1 MEIRKTPIEG
11 VLEIYPKVLPDS
23 RGYFVE
29 VFKHELLLK
38 NGMPQDWVQENQS
51 FSTKGTIRGLHFQ
64 YSPHA
69 QAKLAR
75 VIVGKVLDVCVD
87 LRRGSSTF
95 GMHHAVILDSDRH
108 NMLFMPE
115 GFAHGFS
122 ALEDTIFIY
131 KCSHTYHKESEG
143 GILYNDTDL
152 EINWG
157 VDSPILSDKDMAL
170 PTLKKFIQDSEGG
183 L

>member
-11 VLEIYPKVLPDS
+11 VLEIYPKVLQDD
-23 RGYFVE
+23 RGFFLE
-29 VFKHELLLK
+29 VYRGDIFRQSGI
-38 NGMPQDWVQENQS
+38 NCNWVQENQS
-51 FSTKGTIRGLHFQ
+51 YSAKGTIRALHFQ
-64 YSPHA
+64 HSPHA

-87 LRRGSSTF
+87 LRKGSPTF
-95 GMHHAVILDSDRH
+95 GMHHAVILDSVRH

-122 ALEDTIFIY
+122 ALEDAIFNY
-131 KCSHTYHKESEG
+131 KCSNIYNKQSEG
-143 GILYNDTDL
+143 GIIWNDPDL
-152 EINWG
+152 AINWG
-157 VDSPILSDKDMAL
+157 VTNPLLSEKDNAL
-170 PTLKKFIQDSEGG
+170 PTLNKFIQDTEGG

>member
-11 VLEIYPKVLPDS
+11 VFEIYPKVFPDS
-23 RGYFVE
+23 RGFFVE
-29 VFKHELLLK
+29 VFRHDLLVDH
-38 NGMPQDWVQENQS
+38 GIPYDWVQENQS
-51 FSTKGTIRGLHFQ
+51 FSTKGTVRALHFQ
-64 YSPHA
+64 HSPHA

-75 VIVGKVLDVCVD
+75 VIMGKVLDVCVD
-87 LRRGSSTF
+87 LRRGSPTF

-122 ALEDTIFIY
+122 ALEDAIFIY
-131 KCSHTYHKESEG
+131 KCSNTYHKESEG
-143 GILYNDTDL
+143 GILYNDPDL
-152 EINWG
+152 NINWG
-157 VDSPILSDKDMAL
+157 VDSPLLSDKDMAL

>member
-1 MEIRKTPIEG
+1 MEIRETPIEG
-11 VLEIYPKVLPDS
+11 VLEIYPNVVKDS
-23 RGYFVE
+23 RGFFLE
-29 VFKHELLLK
+29 VFR
-38 NGMPQDWVQENQS
+38 QDILTVNNINYNWVQENQS
-51 FSTKGTIRGLHFQ
+51 YSSKGTIKALHYQ
-64 YSPHA
+64 HSPYA

-87 LRRGSSTF
+87 LRKESTTF
-95 GMHHAVILDSDRH
+95 GMHHAVILDSNRH

-131 KCSHTYHKESEG
+131 KCSKTYHKESEG
-143 GILYNDTDL
+143 GIIWNDPAL
-152 EINWG
+152 NIEWG
-157 VDSPILSDKDMAL
+157 VESPLISEKDSILPDL
-170 PTLKKFIQDSEGG
+170 NKFVQNSEGG

>member
-1 MEIRKTPIEG
+1 MEIIKTPIEG
-11 VLEIYPKVLPDS
+11 VYEIYPKVMQDS
-23 RGYFVE
+23 RGFFLE
-29 VFKHELLLK
+29 VFRQDVLQL
-38 NGMPQDWVQENQS
+38 NGINYNWVQENQS
-51 FSTKGTIRGLHFQ
+51 YSAKGTIRALHFQ
-64 YSPHA
+64 YGLHA

-87 LRRGSSTF
+87 LRKGSPTF

-115 GFAHGFS
+115 GFAHGIS

-131 KCSHTYHKESEG
+131 KCSNTYHKESEG
-143 GILYNDTDL
+143 GIIWNDPDL
-152 EINWG
+152 NIDWG
-157 VDSPILSDKDMAL
+157 IDSPLISEKDAL
-170 PTLKKFIQDSEGG
+170 LPNLNKFIQDSEGG